1 MKTKLGLLPGAE
13 LKIANRIY
21 VSAEY
26 SLDKD
31 YSSMTRQIFDS
42 EVTNADFTQ
51 PEKTATEINK
61 WVNRINSYFYNMSIC
76 FFFDY
81 IS

>member
-61 WVNRINSYFYNMSIC
+61 WVNKINSYIYNM
-76 FFFDY
+76 
-81 IS
+81 